1 MYQKWISSLKVSNTS
16 RALIR
21 DDSGNVVDYEG
32 YNVFLLAEIQS
43 QMGFTVEDVTPTLAH
58 WGRLAD
64 NGTWYYIRCLSL
76 CRAKSHCFP
85 QTVKVW
91 HMWDVG

>member
-1 MYQKWISSLKVSNTS
+1 MSDNS

-64 NGTWYYIRCLSL
+64 NGTWYYISDLS
-76 CRAKSHCFP
+76 
-85 QTVKVW
+85 
-91 HMWDVG
+91 